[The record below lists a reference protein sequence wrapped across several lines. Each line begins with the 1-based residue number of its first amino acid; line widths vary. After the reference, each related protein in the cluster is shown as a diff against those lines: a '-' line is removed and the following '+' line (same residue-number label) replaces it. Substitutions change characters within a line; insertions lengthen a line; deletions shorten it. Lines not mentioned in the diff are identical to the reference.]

1 MNTTRTRAAVT
12 AGLLVVTAGLSSCS
26 AADGTSSSA
35 ETCGYAFVMQDPMTG
50 STAEQTI
57 KRGLD
62 RAAEELGVE
71 VDVTDGTGIA
81 GVADNLRAA
90 AAKGC
95 YDAIGVPFFA
105 NGDAVTQV
113 AAEYPDQAFYI
124 AGGIASGPNVTSFNA
139 ANEEG
144 TYVAGAMAA
153 AMTESGTIGVII
165 GDESPTLLRYSDG
178 FAAGAAS
185 VDPSVEVITTAVG
198 SFTDPAKAGS
208 IATSQ
213 ASAGA
218 DVIYSAAGSNLQV
231 YALGAEKDYRTI
243 ASDLTDWATVKDTQP
258 ALAFI
263 AAPTEDNLNFA
274 IIAAYA
280 EGSVPGGETR
290 ELGLKDDIFE
300 IPYVTGPASDDFEL
314 PAEVVEAGTTAYDH
328 ILSGGSAG

>member
-12 AGLLVVTAGLSSCS
+12 ASLLAVTSVVASCS

-35 ETCGYAFVMQDPMTG
+35 DACGYAFVMQDPMTG

-62 RAAEELGVE
+62 RAADELGVE
-71 VDVTDGTGIA
+71 IDVTDGTGIA

-198 SFTDPAKAGS
+198 SFTTRPRPAP
-208 IATSQ
+208 
-213 ASAGA
+213 
-218 DVIYSAAGSNLQV
+218 L
-231 YALGAEKDYRTI
+231 R
-243 ASDLTDWATVKDTQP
+243 P
-258 ALAFI
+258 ARHRR
-263 AAPTEDNLNFA
+263 APTSSTA
-274 IIAAYA
+274 PPARTCRSTP
-280 EGSVPGGETR
+280 SVRRRSTARSRRTSP
-290 ELGLKDDIFE
+290 
-300 IPYVTGPASDDFEL
+300 TGPPS
-314 PAEVVEAGTTAYDH
+314 GTPSRRWPSSPRRPRTTSTSPSSPRTPTAR
-328 ILSGGSAG
+328 SRAARPVSWG